1 MGNEKYL
8 NHYVEVLT
16 GTMTDAV
23 IRNISLQ
30 ASSKVAEETIQ
41 ELSRAVEELS
51 QNNVSMSKEL
61 EELKSS
67 KEEYTNVKHQVEHL
81 DTFRNELIK
90 ERDEHQKTRTS
101 YEEKIKELNDR
112 IEYLQL
118 TPAKR
123 KKIDEANKV
132 VETSAITEIIEDG
145 GLF

>member
-8 NHYVEVLT
+8 NYYVEVLT

-30 ASSKVAEETIQ
+30 ASNKIADETIA
-41 ELSRAVEELS
+41 ELSNAIQEIS
-51 QNNVSMSKEL
+51 QNNEALSNQVEDLQKKYNDL
-61 EELKSS
+61 VSS
-67 KEEYTNVKHQVEHL
+67 KAEYDNVKHQVEHI
-81 DTFRNELIK
+81 DTFRTELIK
-90 ERDEHQKTRTS
+90 EREAHEQTR
-101 YEEKIKELNDR
+101 KELNDR

-123 KKIDEANKV
+123 KKIDEANKPA
-132 VETSAITEIIEDG
+132 EEPAPIEITEDG